1 MTSLEMLSK
10 ALPKA
15 FMERGKWI
23 LKQQEIAESSHSKIL
38 KEQLLISN
46 RVLAAC
52 GARLPQYL
60 REQGAIAERF
70 GNAFTKLAGQNSQTA
85 TQALEHAKEFVAWH
99 GEASD
104 SEREAPDG
112 C

>member
-1 MTSLEMLSK
+1 MLSK

-46 RVLAAC
+46 RV
-52 GARLPQYL
+52 GV
-60 REQGAIAERF
+60 
-70 GNAFTKLAGQNSQTA
+70 AGRVVVYDDQCRG
-85 TQALEHAKEFVAWH
+85 V
-99 GEASD
+99 
-104 SEREAPDG
+104 
-112 C
+112 